1 VEMVG
6 QSQGLMFASYLP
18 GSVLASL
25 SLLGFPGD
33 PLTSITHSHFSYGN
47 GEGATAE
54 TYSLL

>member
-1 VEMVG
+1 
-6 QSQGLMFASYLP
+6 MFASYLP